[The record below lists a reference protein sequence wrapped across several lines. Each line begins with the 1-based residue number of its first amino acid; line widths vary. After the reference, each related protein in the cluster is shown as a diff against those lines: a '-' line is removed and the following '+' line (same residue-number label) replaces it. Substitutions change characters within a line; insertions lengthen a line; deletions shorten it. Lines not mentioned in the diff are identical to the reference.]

1 LASRRPRSSFSPYDT
16 GAGPWRRR
24 VADADAAAAAAAAV
38 DGSLDARATRSASV
52 PLRVSAEEAE
62 EAFPASGR
70 MLSTVALR
78 DTDRAKSRRRNAK
91 PRAARELDPGFDA
104 PEPAR
109 RRRGDPVSDRAGD
122 ADASSDSSDDDSCAL
137 IGVVNPVEPL
147 GVFAAHQRKFR
158 KRDRNGFCF
167 LAF

>member
-1 LASRRPRSSFSPYDT
+1 
-16 GAGPWRRR
+16 
-24 VADADAAAAAAAAV
+24 V
-38 DGSLDARATRSASV
+38 DGSLDARAARSASV

-91 PRAARELDPGFDA
+91 PRELDPGFDA

-109 RRRGDPVSDRAGD
+109 RRRGDPASDRAGD

-147 GVFAAHQRKFR
+147 GVFAAERRKFR
-158 KRDRNGFCF
+158 ERDRNGFCF

>member
-1 LASRRPRSSFSPYDT
+1 VATPS
-16 GAGPWRRR
+16 WR
-24 VADADAAAAAAAAV
+24 
-38 DGSLDARATRSASV
+38 
-52 PLRVSAEEAE
+52 
-62 EAFPASGR
+62 AFEP
-70 MLSTVALR
+70 TP
-78 DTDRAKSRRRNAK
+78 DQTTTTTKK
-91 PRAARELDPGFDA
+91 LDPGFDA

-109 RRRGDPVSDRAGD
+109 RRRGDPASDRAGD

-147 GVFAAHQRKFR
+147 GVFVAERRKFR